1 MIFFFFFYIVL
12 WWGTKALMC
21 AEHWSTLPA
30 SLFTAMLE
38 SLAVQGEQGKWVK
51 GALIFLSGTSR
62 CQALVP
68 LVPQSG
74 GCPWRGSWAEC
85 ALCWGLVLED
95 KWVLSGH
102 PRPSPLAA
110 PLLYHCHSCHSSPC
124 HTWSRRWGIASMENR
139 IATVEWPS
147 RRGSWGASHTSD
159 RFELYSMISLIY
171 QMHIYINF

>member
-1 MIFFFFFYIVL
+1 MIFFFLFLHSSLVGYQGPNVCR
-12 WWGTKALMC
+12 ALKYSPCFPLYCHVGKFGSSGRAREM
-21 AEHWSTLPA
+21 SKG
-30 SLFTAMLE
+30 SLD
-38 SLAVQGEQGKWVK
+38 
-51 GALIFLSGTSR
+51 FLSGTSR

-147 RRGSWGASHTSD
+147 HRGSWGASHTSD